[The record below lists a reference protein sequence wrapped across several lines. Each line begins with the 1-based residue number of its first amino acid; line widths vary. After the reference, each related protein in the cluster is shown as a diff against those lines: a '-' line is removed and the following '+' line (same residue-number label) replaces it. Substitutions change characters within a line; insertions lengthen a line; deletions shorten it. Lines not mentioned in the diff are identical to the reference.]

1 MYDSKADI
9 CVGNVAFIM
18 NSVSKELTFLLLIK
32 WLGVGGSAGY

>member
-1 MYDSKADI
+1 MIVKQISVLVI
-9 CVGNVAFIM
+9 LHLLL